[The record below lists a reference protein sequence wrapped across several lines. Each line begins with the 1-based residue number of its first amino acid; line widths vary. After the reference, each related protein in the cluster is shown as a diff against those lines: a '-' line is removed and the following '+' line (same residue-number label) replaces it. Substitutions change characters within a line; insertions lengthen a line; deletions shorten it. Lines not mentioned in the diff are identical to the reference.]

1 MENRAGAG
9 GWGGEG
15 RNDWIGRTPNHSIVD
30 ITDKQESKQRKV
42 NGLGVRTNKPLSSHK
57 STRFNVY

>member
-1 MENRAGAG
+1 MENKAGAG
-9 GWGGEG
+9 GWGEER
-15 RNDWIGRTPNHSIVD
+15 RNDWVGRTQNHSIVD

-42 NGLGVRTNKPLSSHK
+42 NGLGVRTNKHLLLHK

>member
-1 MENRAGAG
+1 MENKAGAE

-15 RNDWIGRTPNHSIVD
+15 GNYWIERTPNHSIVD

-42 NGLGVRTNKPLSSHK
+42 NGLGVRTNKPFSSHK

>member
-15 RNDWIGRTPNHSIVD
+15 RNDWIGRTLNHSIVD

-57 STRFNVY
+57 STRFNVD